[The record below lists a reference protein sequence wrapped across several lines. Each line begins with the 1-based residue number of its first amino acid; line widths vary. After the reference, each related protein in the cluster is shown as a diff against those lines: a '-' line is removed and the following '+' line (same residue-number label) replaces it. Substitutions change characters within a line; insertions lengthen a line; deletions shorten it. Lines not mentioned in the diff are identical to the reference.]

1 MILVTS
7 VLNGC
12 VLRANMEVV
21 VQERR
26 VNGRVLIL
34 KTMIHE
40 GRMKGKVLESGRL
53 EAVSVRIEGNLV
65 ECAWNKLRKGRLLV
79 ELIPELIEVGHLVY
93 DVETASTSSSL
104 RCTVLMLMWMLMSTP
119 T

>member
-1 MILVTS
+1 M
-7 VLNGC
+7 
-12 VLRANMEVV
+12 
-21 VQERR
+21 
-26 VNGRVLIL
+26 NGRVLIL
-34 KTMIHE
+34 ETMIHE

-65 ECAWNKLRKGRLLV
+65 ESAWNKLCEVGLLI

-104 RCTVLMLMWMLMSTP
+104 RWTVLILMLMSTP

>member
-1 MILVTS
+1 
-7 VLNGC
+7 
-12 VLRANMEVV
+12 MEVV

-26 VNGRVLIL
+26 VKGRVLIL
-34 KTMIHE
+34 ETMIHK
-40 GRMKGKVLESGRL
+40 GRMKGEVLKRGWL

-65 ECAWNKLRKGRLLV
+65 ECAWNKLCEGRLLI

-104 RCTVLMLMWMLMSTP
+104 RWTVLMLMLMSTP